1 MVVWH
6 VASVQ
11 DTHST
16 ETDHA
21 GSERELDLLDER
33 RKNGQKNT
41 DSLREENKNLQFKSI
56 RP

>member
-56 RP
+56 HP